1 MSLPRKDQEYHTYGD
16 YLGWPDDVRYE
27 LIDGVAYL
35 MAPAA
40 TISHQEIAGEVYFQA
55 RRFLEAKPC
64 RVFIAP
70 VDVRLPKADES
81 DQAVDTVVQPD
92 VLVVC
97 DEWKLGEHGVR
108 GAPDWV
114 VEVLS
119 PATAAHDQV
128 TKRRIYERH
137 GVKEY
142 WLIHPTDRVLT
153 VYRLRGTEYG
163 KPDVQ
168 ELVGETPVG
177 VLPGFVIRWDALTG
191 RLPGRDP

>member
-1 MSLPRKDQEYHTYGD
+1 MR
-16 YLGWPDDVRYE
+16 
-27 LIDGVAYL
+27 
-35 MAPAA
+35 PACA
-40 TISHQEIAGEVYFQA
+40 RTTA
-55 RRFLEAKPC
+55 RRGRGLREGTLPVQTGSFRQIANTLEGKPC
-64 RVFIAP
+64 RIFIAP

-97 DEWKLGEHGVR
+97 DERKLGEHGVR

-114 VEVLS
+114 AEVLS
-119 PATAAHDQV
+119 PATAAYDQV

-142 WLIHPTDRVLT
+142 WLIHPTDSVLT
-153 VYRLRGTEYG
+153 VYRLSGTEYG

-168 ELVGETPVG
+168 ELVGETPVR
-177 VLPGFVIRWDALTG
+177 VLPGLVIRWDALASG
-191 RLPGRDP
+191 LPGRDP